1 MTKQYKVGIYCRLS
15 VDDASNSAKA
25 KHYIPSE
32 ESVSIENQYEILSKF
47 AMLNGWIEVK
57 TYRDDGYSGGNF
69 QRPGFLE
76 MLEDARHGLINLIL
90 VKDLSRLGRD
100 FVEVGRY
107 TDVVFP
113 SLGCRFVSVLD
124 CLDSEGDNTDMLH
137 FRSLMNDYHL
147 KDLSSKIRSVLHA
160 KKKSGQYVAAYA
172 PYGYRNRNCFLRKRE
187 IFFRGGEAVVEP
199 WEDELLWDDDFSDEE
214 EDTEEQIEEA
224 DLEMDEDSF
233 ADWEDSSD
241 TAPEDERLEETL
253 AEERTLELESELE
266 QDEHPRDYHAELED
280 EEEEAAPNSEKRL
293 KREIRAEA
301 LKRLEEA
308 ARTESDFLTVVD
320 EWNKLDRNR
329 ERRERDHEKLRGDV
343 PLEFQAVPDPK
354 IAPLWM
360 NLPRFRQLCQGNF
373 LDIIF
378 SCPYELHE
386 LTANRFLSKL
396 FFTLS
401 DEQKEV
407 LYYLFVKQY
416 RTTRLAAIRGQS
428 DRNIRKLRM
437 TIQKKLQ
444 RRMYEHLSEK
454 LENDHGLTLREREF
468 VEEYEA
474 LLQTMGKDAVIRRE
488 NKTKLRKK
496 KTALDDVKD
505 G

>member
-1 MTKQYKVGIYCRLS
+1 M
-15 VDDASNSAKA
+15 
-25 KHYIPSE
+25 
-32 ESVSIENQYEILSKF
+32 
-47 AMLNGWIEVK
+47 
-57 TYRDDGYSGGNF
+57 
-69 QRPGFLE
+69 
-76 MLEDARHGLINLIL
+76 
-90 VKDLSRLGRD
+90 
-100 FVEVGRY
+100 
-107 TDVVFP
+107 
-113 SLGCRFVSVLD
+113 
-124 CLDSEGDNTDMLH
+124 
-137 FRSLMNDYHL
+137 
-147 KDLSSKIRSVLHA
+147 
-160 KKKSGQYVAAYA
+160 
-172 PYGYRNRNCFLRKRE
+172 
-187 IFFRGGEAVVEP
+187 EP

-214 EDTEEQIEEA
+214 EDAEEQIEETGLEIDA
-224 DLEMDEDSF
+224 DGF

-241 TAPEDERLEETL
+241 TAPVDETLEEAL
-253 AEERTLELESELE
+253 AEERTLELERELE

-280 EEEEAAPNSEKRL
+280 EEEEAAPTSEKRL

-308 ARTESDFLTVVD
+308 ARTESDFLSVVD

-329 ERRERDHEKLRGDV
+329 ERRERDHENLRGDV
-343 PLEFQAVPDPK
+343 PLEFQAVLEPR

-416 RTTRLAAIRGQS
+416 STTRLAAIRGQS

-444 RRMYEHLSEK
+444 KRMYEHLSEK

-468 VEEYEA
+468 MEEYEA
-474 LLQTMGKDAVIRRE
+474 LLQTRGKDAVIRRE
-488 NKTKLRKK
+488 NKTKPRKK
-496 KTALDDVKD
+496 KAALDDAKD

>member
-1 MTKQYKVGIYCRLS
+1 M
-15 VDDASNSAKA
+15 
-25 KHYIPSE
+25 
-32 ESVSIENQYEILSKF
+32 ES
-47 AMLNGWIEVK
+47 
-57 TYRDDGYSGGNF
+57 
-69 QRPGFLE
+69 
-76 MLEDARHGLINLIL
+76 
-90 VKDLSRLGRD
+90 
-100 FVEVGRY
+100 
-107 TDVVFP
+107 
-113 SLGCRFVSVLD
+113 
-124 CLDSEGDNTDMLH
+124 
-137 FRSLMNDYHL
+137 
-147 KDLSSKIRSVLHA
+147 
-160 KKKSGQYVAAYA
+160 
-172 PYGYRNRNCFLRKRE
+172 
-187 IFFRGGEAVVEP
+187 
-199 WEDELLWDDDFSDEE
+199 WEDELLLDDDFSDEE
-214 EDTEEQIEEA
+214 EDAEEQIEETG
-224 DLEMDEDSF
+224 LEMDADGF
-233 ADWEDSSD
+233 ADWEDSPD
-241 TAPEDERLEETL
+241 TAPVDETLEEAL
-253 AEERTLELESELE
+253 AEERALELESELE
-266 QDEHPRDYHAELED
+266 QDEHPRDYNAELED
-280 EEEEAAPNSEKRL
+280 EEEESAPTSEKRL

-320 EWNKLDRNR
+320 EWNMLDRNR
-329 ERRERDHEKLRGDV
+329 ERRERDHENLRGDV
-343 PLEFQAVPDPK
+343 PLEFQAVPEPK

-386 LTANRFLSKL
+386 LTSNRFLSKL

-416 RTTRLAAIRGQS
+416 STARLAAIRGQS

-444 RRMYEHLSEK
+444 KRMYEHLSEK
-454 LENDHGLTLREREF
+454 LENDHGLTLRERKF

-488 NKTKLRKK
+488 NKTKPRKK
-496 KTALDDVKD
+496 KAALDDTKD

>member
-1 MTKQYKVGIYCRLS
+1 M
-15 VDDASNSAKA
+15 
-25 KHYIPSE
+25 
-32 ESVSIENQYEILSKF
+32 
-47 AMLNGWIEVK
+47 
-57 TYRDDGYSGGNF
+57 
-69 QRPGFLE
+69 
-76 MLEDARHGLINLIL
+76 
-90 VKDLSRLGRD
+90 
-100 FVEVGRY
+100 
-107 TDVVFP
+107 
-113 SLGCRFVSVLD
+113 
-124 CLDSEGDNTDMLH
+124 
-137 FRSLMNDYHL
+137 
-147 KDLSSKIRSVLHA
+147 
-160 KKKSGQYVAAYA
+160 
-172 PYGYRNRNCFLRKRE
+172 
-187 IFFRGGEAVVEP
+187 EP

-233 ADWEDSSD
+233 ADWKDSSD
-241 TAPEDERLEETL
+241 GALVDETLEEAL

-266 QDEHPRDYHAELED
+266 QDEHPRDYAAELED
-280 EEEEAAPNSEKRL
+280 EEEEAALTSEKRL

-301 LKRLEEA
+301 LRRLEEA

-329 ERRERDHEKLRGDV
+329 ERRERDHENLRGDV

-354 IAPLWM
+354 IVPLWM

-416 RTTRLAAIRGQS
+416 STTRLASIRGQS
-428 DRNIRKLRM
+428 DRNIRKL
-437 TIQKKLQ
+437 
-444 RRMYEHLSEK
+444 MYEHLSEK
-454 LENDHGLTLREREF
+454 LEKDYSITLREREF

-488 NKTKLRKK
+488 NKTPPRKK
-496 KTALDDVKD
+496 KTVLDEAKD

>member
-1 MTKQYKVGIYCRLS
+1 M
-15 VDDASNSAKA
+15 
-25 KHYIPSE
+25 
-32 ESVSIENQYEILSKF
+32 
-47 AMLNGWIEVK
+47 
-57 TYRDDGYSGGNF
+57 
-69 QRPGFLE
+69 
-76 MLEDARHGLINLIL
+76 
-90 VKDLSRLGRD
+90 DL
-100 FVEVGRY
+100 
-107 TDVVFP
+107 
-113 SLGCRFVSVLD
+113 
-124 CLDSEGDNTDMLH
+124 
-137 FRSLMNDYHL
+137 
-147 KDLSSKIRSVLHA
+147 
-160 KKKSGQYVAAYA
+160 
-172 PYGYRNRNCFLRKRE
+172 
-187 IFFRGGEAVVEP
+187 
-199 WEDELLWDDDFSDEE
+199 WEDDLLDDDFSDEE
-214 EDTEEQIEEA
+214 EDAEEQIEEA

-266 QDEHPRDYHAELED
+266 QDEHPRDYTAELED
-280 EEEEAAPNSEKRL
+280 DEEEAAPTSEKRL

-301 LKRLEEA
+301 LRRLEEA
-308 ARTESDFLTVVD
+308 ARTESDFLVD

-329 ERRERDHEKLRGDV
+329 ERRERDHENLRGDV

-416 RTTRLAAIRGQS
+416 SAARLAAIRGQS

-444 RRMYEHLSEK
+444 KRMYEHLSEK

-468 VEEYEA
+468 MEEYES

-488 NKTKLRKK
+488 NKTKPRKK
-496 KTALDDVKD
+496 KTALDDAKD

>member
-1 MTKQYKVGIYCRLS
+1 M
-15 VDDASNSAKA
+15 
-25 KHYIPSE
+25 
-32 ESVSIENQYEILSKF
+32 
-47 AMLNGWIEVK
+47 
-57 TYRDDGYSGGNF
+57 
-69 QRPGFLE
+69 
-76 MLEDARHGLINLIL
+76 
-90 VKDLSRLGRD
+90 
-100 FVEVGRY
+100 
-107 TDVVFP
+107 
-113 SLGCRFVSVLD
+113 
-124 CLDSEGDNTDMLH
+124 
-137 FRSLMNDYHL
+137 
-147 KDLSSKIRSVLHA
+147 
-160 KKKSGQYVAAYA
+160 
-172 PYGYRNRNCFLRKRE
+172 
-187 IFFRGGEAVVEP
+187 EP

-214 EDTEEQIEEA
+214 EDTEEQIEETSP
-224 DLEMDEDSF
+224 DLVEDGF

-241 TAPEDERLEETL
+241 GAPENESLEEAL

-266 QDEHPRDYHAELED
+266 QDEHPRDYAAELED
-280 EEEEAAPNSEKRL
+280 EEEEAAPTSRKRL

-301 LKRLEEA
+301 LRLEEA

-329 ERRERDHEKLRGDV
+329 ERRERDHENLRGDV

-354 IAPLWM
+354 IAPSWM

-378 SCPYELHE
+378 SCPYELHQ

-496 KTALDDVKD
+496 KTALDDGKD

>member
-1 MTKQYKVGIYCRLS
+1 M
-15 VDDASNSAKA
+15 
-25 KHYIPSE
+25 
-32 ESVSIENQYEILSKF
+32 
-47 AMLNGWIEVK
+47 
-57 TYRDDGYSGGNF
+57 
-69 QRPGFLE
+69 
-76 MLEDARHGLINLIL
+76 
-90 VKDLSRLGRD
+90 DL
-100 FVEVGRY
+100 
-107 TDVVFP
+107 
-113 SLGCRFVSVLD
+113 
-124 CLDSEGDNTDMLH
+124 
-137 FRSLMNDYHL
+137 
-147 KDLSSKIRSVLHA
+147 
-160 KKKSGQYVAAYA
+160 
-172 PYGYRNRNCFLRKRE
+172 
-187 IFFRGGEAVVEP
+187 
-199 WEDELLWDDDFSDEE
+199 WEDDLFDDDFSDEE
-214 EDTEEQIEEA
+214 EELE
-224 DLEMDEDSF
+224 DLPEDDALELSEDDF
-233 ADWEDSSD
+233 ADWADSSD
-241 TAPEDERLEETL
+241 GAPEDERLEEAL

-266 QDEHPRDYHAELED
+266 QDEHPRDYAAELED
-280 EEEEAAPNSEKRL
+280 EDEEDEAAPKSDKRL

-301 LKRLEEA
+301 LRRLEEA

-329 ERRERDHEKLRGDV
+329 ERRERDHENLRGDV

-378 SCPYELHE
+378 SCPYELHQ
-386 LTANRFLSKL
+386 LTSNRFLSKL
-396 FFTLS
+396 FFALS

-416 RTTRLAAIRGQS
+416 STTRLAAIRGQS

-454 LENDHGLTLREREF
+454 LEKDYSITLREREF

-488 NKTKLRKK
+488 NKTKPRKK
-496 KTALDDVKD
+496 KTVLDEAKD